1 VRNPPN
7 EQGGYASLYPPY
19 VAMQFPTA
27 GAPSNTATL
36 TVSDEPPTITK
47 SFSPA
52 TIQTNGN
59 SILTLVIGNPN
70 AHHDNR

>member
-1 VRNPPN
+1 
-7 EQGGYASLYPPY
+7 
-19 VAMQFPTA
+19 MQFPTA

-70 AHHDNR
+70 ANHDNR